1 MFMSATDITGLA
13 FSRHAACRHALLTA
27 VAERRAD
34 ARRLRRSRPSR
45 ATRTR
50 I

>member
-1 MFMSATDITGLA
+1 MFITPTDITGLA
-13 FSRHAACRHALLTA
+13 LSRHAACRHALLTA

-34 ARRLRRSRPSR
+34 ARRLRRSRSSR
-45 ATRTR
+45 TTRTR